1 MKKKSLG
8 KTRKRTN
15 VEALRDEKATTVR
28 VYQEFF
34 RKIQRDHSS
43 YEKIA
48 ESLGTDTE
56 TLDLLRKDPKY
67 NSLLDKIQTLTR
79 DGLAALRAS
88 GTEIRKTANLRRLRE
103 KLIIFSAEMEETL
116 EEWYTAHASLSK
128 AVKGEGKR
136 LILQNTLLKKVEVDS
151 ANKLDIETMG
161 VHKHVVELIKK
172 TYEFKQTEKK
182 IKTAPL
188 SEIIRFAKDGAV
200 FVPLN
205 KKIGDIVKA
214 EKTRQKLLSRSKDNY
229 AKEEAKKINQ
239 NSNKLEQIKRAMK
252 NSSVYR
258 DFIKKLR
265 SANTDKML
273 AIEKNKAK
281 VLDDYNKK
289 LAVIGYQYFN
299 KIKIDEA
306 LTPYLKLKPK
316 GFAREK
322 YLTMLRKSPFCK
334 KALVDAN
341 SKIFSVQKN
350 FNPAR
355 YFDYK
360 SEAGAE
366 SKNSLYNYARMVKE
380 SLSKNPDVGTAAST
394 NESESST

>member
-1 MKKKSLG
+1 MKKKSAE
-8 KTRKRTN
+8 KTRKRTS
-15 VEALRDEKATTVR
+15 VEALRNEKSTTIIT
-28 VYQEFF
+28 YIDFQEL
-34 RKIQRDHSS
+34 RRGHSS
-43 YEKIA
+43 DKDIA
-48 ESLGTDTE
+48 ESLGTDTA

-67 NSLLDKIQTLTR
+67 KSLLDKIQTLTT
-79 DGLAALRAS
+79 DGLIVLMQVI
-88 GTEIRKTANLRRLRE
+88 GTKIRKSANLTRLRE
-103 KLIIFSAEMEETL
+103 KLDGFKTEMKEIL
-116 EEWYTAHASLSK
+116 EEWYTAHADLNK

-151 ANKLDIETMG
+151 ANKLDMGTMG
-161 VHKHVVELIKK
+161 MHKDIVKLIKK
-172 TYEFKQTEKK
+172 TAEFKQTEKK

-188 SEIIRFAKDGAV
+188 NEIIRFADGSV
-200 FVPLN
+200 FVSLN
-205 KKIGDIVKA
+205 KKIRDITTA

-252 NSSVYR
+252 NSSVYKE
-258 DFIKKLR
+258 FIKKLR

-281 VLDDYNKK
+281 VLKNYNEK
-289 LAVIGYQYFN
+289 LAIIGYRYIN
-299 KIKIDEA
+299 KIKTDEA

-316 GFAREK
+316 GFARGK
-322 YLTMLRKSPFCK
+322 YLKMLKKSPFYK

-341 SKIFSVQKN
+341 SKNFSVQKN

-366 SKNSLYNYARMVKE
+366 SKNTLYNYARMVKE

-394 NESESST
+394 NESESSV